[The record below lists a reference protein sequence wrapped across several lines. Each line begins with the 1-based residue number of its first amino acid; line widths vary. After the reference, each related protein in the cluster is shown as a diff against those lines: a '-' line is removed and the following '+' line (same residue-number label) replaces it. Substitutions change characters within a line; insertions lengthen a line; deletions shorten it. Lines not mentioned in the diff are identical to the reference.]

1 METFFRKAYW
11 ILLSA
16 AIAITL
22 FLGTAIWGALMSSAA
37 VLCSFAWPRQSD
49 DALQKLCLAAA
60 VLCFIGA
67 MFGGFTQGVWLW
79 SGVAIFGVLAS
90 TVKMQ

>member
-1 METFFRKAYW
+1 METFFRRAYW

-22 FLGTAIWGALMSSAA
+22 FLGTAIWGALMSGAA
-37 VLCSFAWPRQSD
+37 LLCSFAWPRQSD

-60 VLCFIGA
+60 VLCLIGA
-67 MFGGFTQGVWLW
+67 MFGGFAQGVWLW
-79 SGVAIFGVLAS
+79 AGVALFGFLTF